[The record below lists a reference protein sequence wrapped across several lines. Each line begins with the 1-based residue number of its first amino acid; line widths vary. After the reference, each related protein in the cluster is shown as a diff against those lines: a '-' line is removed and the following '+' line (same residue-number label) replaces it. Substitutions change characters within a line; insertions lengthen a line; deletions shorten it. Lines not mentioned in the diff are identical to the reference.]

1 MIFAII
7 FKLLELQ
14 GKRRQ
19 HKKGGLPSNE
29 DILFEFKKQ
38 FLLANDFFVKPNV

>member
-14 GKRRQ
+14 GKRQ
-19 HKKGGLPSNE
+19 HEKGGLPSNE